1 MDPKPPVRW
10 HTREDSGLRLDRE
23 LNWWHDGERIEHPN
37 IVAAFNRGVQLADD
51 GRVKL
56 VFGNDWCFIEVEDC
70 AYGVTGLEVRAAGLE
85 LHLSDGS
92 DERLDAMSLELSP
105 HGFLTAKVKQGRA
118 RARFSRP
125 AHFWLAERL
134 RVAGEAVVLE
144 VGGLAQPTSLPVA
157 ALSADDVEVAPGS
170 P

>member
-1 MDPKPPVRW
+1 MSDAMETNPPVRW

-23 LNWWHDGERIEHPN
+23 LTWWHDGERLEHPN

-70 AYGVTGLEVRAAGLE
+70 AYGVTGLEVRAGGLE
-85 LHLSDGS
+85 LTLSDGTA
-92 DERLDAMSLELSP
+92 EPLEPMSLALSP
-105 HGFLTAKVKQGRA
+105 HGFLTARVKQGRA

-134 RVAGEAVVLE
+134 KVEGGAVVLE
-144 VGGLAQPTSLPVA
+144 VGGAGQQTSLPVD
-157 ALSADDVEVAPGS
+157 ALS
-170 P
+170 